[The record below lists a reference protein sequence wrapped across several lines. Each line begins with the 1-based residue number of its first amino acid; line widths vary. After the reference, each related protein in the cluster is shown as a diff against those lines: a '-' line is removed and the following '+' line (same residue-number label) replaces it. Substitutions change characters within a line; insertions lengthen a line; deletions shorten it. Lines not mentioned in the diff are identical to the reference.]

1 MASYTSTV
9 TTGGASKP
17 PGPIFKAQKFFGPGG
32 LEPFIVTHFLDNIG
46 KKLYF
51 FYSMFFT
58 ASALMWPPG
67 LALVLGVFI
76 PNLFIITVESTKS
89 IYQNN
94 IIHKENL

>member
-1 MASYTSTV
+1 
-9 TTGGASKP
+9 
-17 PGPIFKAQKFFGPGG
+17 
-32 LEPFIVTHFLDNIG
+32 
-46 KKLYF
+46 
-51 FYSMFFT
+51 MFFT